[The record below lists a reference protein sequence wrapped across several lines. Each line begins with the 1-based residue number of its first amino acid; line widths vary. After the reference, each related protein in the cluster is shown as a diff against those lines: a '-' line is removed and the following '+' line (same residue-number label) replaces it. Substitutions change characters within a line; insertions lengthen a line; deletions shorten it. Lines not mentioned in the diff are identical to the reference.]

1 MKKTIL
7 FAGAMLIVPF
17 SAFADS
23 AVKGVNPADNVT
35 KMELLPSLNVIDAKG
50 KPSVTTLGLKYDK
63 ELYKIFGINLELP
76 LSHFSGYGV
85 ADNGIG
91 DLRVR
96 GRAQYRF
103 GRNVFIGATEFVLP
117 TATADT
123 LGTRQYTFDPTLAY
137 VYAFSPNFFTA
148 LVGKQFISLYNL
160 EPEKYQDTNQTQ
172 VRMLVGYLSNNGW
185 WAALDPQ
192 VWVNNEDGRIEYL
205 MEGEVG
211 TMLNRTTGVWTRIG
225 KRLGGDWH
233 RNDWTVLLGIRFIPG
248 QKD

>member
-1 MKKTIL
+1 MKKVIFIL
-7 FAGAMLIVPF
+7 GVALLQPL
-17 SAFADS
+17 SSFADS

-35 KMELLPSLNVIDAKG
+35 KMELLPSLNVMDIEG
-50 KPSVTTLGLKYDK
+50 KPSVTGLKYDK
-63 ELYKIFGINLELP
+63 ELYKVFGINFELP
-76 LSHFSGYGV
+76 LSHFSGYGISD
-85 ADNGIG
+85 AGIG

-96 GRAQYRF
+96 GRGQYRF
-103 GRNVFIGATEFVLP
+103 GHNVIIAATEFVFP
-117 TATADT
+117 TATSDT

-137 VYAFSPNFFTA
+137 VYAFNSNLFTA

-160 EPEKYQDTNQTQ
+160 DKEKYQDTNQTQ
-172 VRMLVGYLSNNGW
+172 VRLLMGYLSNNGW
-185 WAALDPQ
+185 WVALDPQ
-192 VWVNNEDGRIEYL
+192 VWINNEDGRIEYL

-233 RNDWTVLLGIRFIPG
+233 RNDWSVLLGIRFIPG